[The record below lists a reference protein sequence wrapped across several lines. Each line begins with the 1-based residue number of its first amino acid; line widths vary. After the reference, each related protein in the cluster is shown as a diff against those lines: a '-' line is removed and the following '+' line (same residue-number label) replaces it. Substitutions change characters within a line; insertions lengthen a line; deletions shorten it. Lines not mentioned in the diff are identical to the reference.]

1 LFGARRGSSGL
12 LCRCIFRLWTRL
24 GYRDRIVPSRR
35 PSVELVQRANRIIS
49 RPRVSP
55 ETDDAT
61 VQKLRDKSRKLEN
74 EGEEDIVQQLG
85 PYIIPAMD
93 EVPDPRLTWN
103 ADQPWFNYV
112 PLPLNP
118 NVLIDPLPLPKP
130 KPDLVFCVVGQEL
143 AGLTEEP
150 ARHGCTSDMESE
162 SHSCEPS

>member
-1 LFGARRGSSGL
+1 MVCFVGVYSGCGRGRVIGIELFHRE
-12 LCRCIFRLWTRL
+12 
-24 GYRDRIVPSRR
+24 DP
-35 PSVELVQRANRIIS
+35 PVELMQRANRIIS

-55 ETDDAT
+55 EMDDAT

-93 EVPDPRLTWN
+93 EVPDPRLARNT
-103 ADQPWFNYV
+103 DQPWFNYV

-130 KPDLVFCVVGQEL
+130 KPDLVLWCSWDGSLQ
-143 AGLTEEP
+143 G
-150 ARHGCTSDMESE
+150 
-162 SHSCEPS
+162 